1 LSFFA
6 GDLWSH
12 NQEQDAFVVS
22 PMPDVHVLV
31 ADASKHRCLI
41 LGTDGLWNVMTP
53 LQAVQIVQ
61 QTERFNESCYEEVRI
76 TSYALSSRS

>member
-1 LSFFA
+1 
-6 GDLWSH
+6 
-12 NQEQDAFVVS
+12 
-22 PMPDVHVLV
+22 MPDVHVLV

-76 TSYALSSRS
+76 YHFETLFGG